1 MLNPR
6 ISAENTA
13 RITGF
18 RIAVNTYNTAMYK
31 PASEQQTCGTEEE
44 YVGLFEIVVHFI
56 GDAALGFGGRREL
69 R

>member
-1 MLNPR
+1 
-6 ISAENTA
+6 
-13 RITGF
+13 
-18 RIAVNTYNTAMYK
+18 MYK

-69 R
+69 RQIFRA